1 MIIQGSERDTI
12 ALTNYQFQ
20 IPIPIPIPIPIQ
32 SPSTSLS
39 LSSPQI
45 PDQNEEESTSTFS
58 SSYFHLLSSIGG
70 AHTPVGGPNY
80 FASKRALEQQLADG
94 GDSDKS
100 ADPRKRRLMKN
111 RESATRSRARKQAL
125 MNELQ
130 VEVTRLEEE
139 NLKLKQKC
147 RELKFAIAAAS
158 VSSKKLRRTTSSEF

>member
-1 MIIQGSERDTI
+1 MIIQGNERDTI
-12 ALTNYQFQ
+12 ALANYQFQ
-20 IPIPIPIPIPIQ
+20 IPIPIPIPIR

-58 SSYFHLLSSIGG
+58 SSYFHLLGSIGG
-70 AHTPVGGPNY
+70 AHTPVVGPNY

-111 RESATRSRARKQAL
+111 RESATRSRARKQVYFHL
-125 MNELQ
+125 VSTVLQ
-130 VEVTRLEEE
+130 ISFSLD
-139 NLKLKQKC
+139 
-147 RELKFAIAAAS
+147 
-158 VSSKKLRRTTSSEF
+158 